1 MAHGRR
7 GDIINHQS
15 DFESESESSDE
26 DYSPGSLVID
36 TKRGKQQQTNKQANK
51 HLLNSYQLIHQLILF
66 SVYRTELI
74 ACCCL

>member
-7 GDIINHQS
+7 GDVINHQS

-36 TKRGKQQQTNKQANK
+36 TKRGKQQQTNKQTNK
-51 HLLNSYQLIHQLILF
+51 QTP
-66 SVYRTELI
+66 VK
-74 ACCCL
+74 